1 MPGQGLSQRFGACL
15 VRGPGFVWAICLI
28 TGWAICLITVWAI
41 CLITGWDMP
50 YDSGFQGLATI
61 TTKAPGHD

>member
-15 VRGPGFVWAICLI
+15 VRGPGF
-28 TGWAICLITVWAI
+28 VWAI